1 MTDIRFEQFNDQQKA
16 AVSAV
21 VAWYKGWQD
30 RRHYRQFFRMG
41 GYAGTGKTTIAQH
54 IATLCGGESK
64 VVFIAPTGKAA
75 ARLRQKGCTYA
86 QTMHSFIYNVRGED
100 ADGEPIF
107 SAKGGLDQRPKLVI
121 MDEASM
127 VGEYDRKVLASHG
140 IPILELGDPGQIPP
154 VKDTQVFTLDALDV
168 LLDQIERN
176 AGNIIKASMFIRQGK
191 RLPVREYDDV
201 RVRDGRP
208 PDDAICEHLGEDGV
222 ILCARNNTRT
232 EMNARARKLLGFT
245 GDLPQVGEKIMCTF
259 NQHNYGLMN
268 GEQGILIGYRDI
280 PESEY
285 EDDQDED
292 LMYARI
298 KSLTT
303 GREIQVLFNP
313 VSFASDAD
321 QKKAAQKA
329 IGGFDYG
336 YCLTVHKSQG
346 SEWLRVL
353 IIEETI
359 PGIPYEQLLYTAA
372 TRAID
377 QFTMYRK

>member
-75 ARLRQKGCTYA
+75 ARLRQKGCTSA

-208 PDDAICEHLGEDGV
+208 PDDAICEHLEAITDEQM
-222 ILCARNNTRT
+222 IDDKRYYNR
-232 EMNARARKLLGFT
+232 LLINVPPGA
-245 GDLPQVGEKIMCTF
+245 M
-259 NQHNYGLMN
+259 
-268 GEQGILIGYRDI
+268 
-280 PESEY
+280 
-285 EDDQDED
+285 
-292 LMYARI
+292 
-298 KSLTT
+298 KSLLVNVLWPAWEWGPKNMPYMRYVCASHAMPLAIRDSIKEHPFYDIITT
-303 GREIQVLFNP
+303 
-313 VSFASDAD
+313 
-321 QKKAAQKA
+321 KKAALRRKSIRHGTQHD
-329 IGGFDYG
+329 IPSSSSMTMTSVTVQSTTTEPTPLS
-336 YCLTVHKSQG
+336 YCAQT
-346 SEWLRVL
+346 
-353 IIEETI
+353 
-359 PGIPYEQLLYTAA
+359 
-372 TRAID
+372 
-377 QFTMYRK
+377 